1 MTPTR
6 FSQIGTMLY
15 GSAWRDPLARALKV
29 SERTVRRWADGDSP
43 IPEGIAVD
51 LAALCRKKSDCLA
64 RTATALNGE
73 R

>member
-1 MTPTR
+1 MTPAR
-6 FSQIGTMLY
+6 FSQVGTMLY

-29 SERTVRRWADGDSP
+29 AERTVRRWADGKNP
-43 IPEGIAVD
+43 IPDGIPAD

-64 RTATALNGE
+64 KTATALNGE